1 MAEVKWIKI
10 TTDMFDNRKIKH
22 LRRLPD
28 GNNIV
33 LIWVML
39 LTMAG
44 RCNSGGM
51 IFLTENIPYTQKMLA
66 DELDFEENTVRLAL
80 EALEQL
86 GMVVTENG
94 CFTIAGWLEHQ
105 NIEGME
111 KIREQTRKRVQR
123 HREAQRSLMESN
135 VCQYCGAAATGY
147 DHILATARGG
157 ADTDENK
164 VPCCPECNRIKND
177 KPVADF
183 LNANRGR
190 IRDDIVSAN
199 KKLHR
204 FVTLCNVT
212 GRYTVTQS
220 NATDIEEDKEEEL
233 EKDKIDYKGIVN
245 TFNEICVSFP
255 SVRSISDARKKAMRA
270 RLNTYTVDDFKALFE
285 KAEASSFLKGKNS
298 SNWSATFDWL
308 IKDSNMAKVLDGN
321 YDDKKGA
328 AHSGADSGN
337 SGKVYG
343 EWL

>member
-1 MAEVKWIKI
+1 MADVKWIKI

-51 IFLTENIPYTQKMLA
+51 IFLTENIPYTPKMLA

-86 GMVVTENG
+86 GMVVTDNG
-94 CFTIAGWLEHQ
+94 YFAIAGWEEHQ

-111 KIREQTRKRVQR
+111 RIREQTRKRVAK
-123 HREAQRSLMESN
+123 HREKQ
-135 VCQYCGAAATGY
+135 
-147 DHILATARGG
+147 
-157 ADTDENK
+157 
-164 VPCCPECNRIKND
+164 
-177 KPVADF
+177 
-183 LNANRGR
+183 
-190 IRDDIVSAN
+190 
-199 KKLHR
+199 KLLQGS
-204 FVTLCNVT
+204 V
-212 GRYTVTQS
+212 TVTQG
-220 NATDIEEDKEEEL
+220 NATDIEEEKEEEI
-233 EKDKIDYKGIVN
+233 ERDKIDYKGIVAA
-245 TFNEICVSFP
+245 FNSVCVSFP
-255 SVRSISDARKKAMRA
+255 SVRALSDARKKAIKA
-270 RLNTYTVDDFKALFE
+270 RLNNYSVEDFKTLFE

-321 YDDKKGA
+321 YDDRAGSPGPNHQPYHKQSKSEELDDFYRMA
-328 AHSGADSGN
+328 A
-337 SGKVYG
+337 
-343 EWL
+343 EWSES